1 MASREQLYQALR
13 NADAAGDVEGARSL
27 ASYIRSLPADDTK
40 AGAFTQIPVDPSSS
54 TRRVASPSRTPA
66 REDNLLG
73 KVVGTVFET
82 PLALGTAALAPV
94 LATGTGAVML
104 GFNRLT
110 GNKDELMDRQGNN
123 FADLMGRFTYQP
135 TTQTSRAQLGAI
147 GNAVEA
153 SKLEGLMGMPIN
165 KFNHLA
171 TTAREVSNALTLPVR
186 AVGAEVAGRGNQM
199 LSSMRPN
206 KNTLAG
212 VGAARTSDEAMRIAN
227 AQSLPVPIKHTR
239 GQASR
244 TFDQKRFELETA
256 KMPEGEPLR
265 VRFADQ
271 NEQMLKNFD
280 AFADET
286 GAQSANLRQTGEKV
300 SDALSDQIRNAKAEI
315 RGAYD
320 EARSAGHMN
329 EPIDIARLRDYL
341 EANRPASLNATVLSA
356 AESGL
361 KKVDPTGTG
370 MVSINDLE
378 ELRKMAR
385 RLSQPGTPNS
395 VYGQEIVDLIDGV
408 TRGRGGPLYQDAR
421 ALYQAYASDF
431 RDKAAVKKLTSLKPG
446 TTDRTVALE
455 DVFKNSILTG
465 SMDDVAAIKN
475 ALMKSGPS
483 GEQAWRELQG
493 QTITQLKE
501 QITANV
507 ARDVRG
513 NPIVSPA
520 ALDKYVRDLD
530 ADGKLDFIFGKQTAQ
545 RIRDINDLAKDVYT
559 GPPGSFNTSNSAV
572 VMRGLLDTAV
582 SGIFGM
588 PLPIATSYKFA
599 QQKLKSRAIQ
609 KKVQNALNP

>member
-1 MASREQLYQALR
+1 MDVRLPDGTIIRNVPDGISKAELSDRLSRNGYDVSALM
-13 NADAAGDVEGARSL
+13 SQ
-27 ASYIRSLPADDTK
+27 S
-40 AGAFTQIPVDPSSS
+40 
-54 TRRVASPSRTPA
+54 TPA
-66 REDNLLG
+66 SQSVKQNTPATREDNLLG

-82 PLALGTAALAPV
+82 PLAIGTAAISPV
-94 LATGTGAVML
+94 LAAGTGAAML

-147 GNAVEA
+147 GDLAQA
-153 SKLEGLMGMPIN
+153 SKLEGMMGLPLT

-171 TTAREVSNALTLPVR
+171 ASAPDVQNAMALPVR
-186 AVGAEVAGRGNQM
+186 AAGAELVSRGAAIIP
-199 LSSMRPN
+199 SPRAN
-206 KNTLAG
+206 KNALAG

-227 AQSLPVPIKHTR
+227 AQSLPVPIKLTR
-239 GQASR
+239 GQTSR
-244 TFDQKRFELETA
+244 GFDQQKFERETA
-256 KMPEGEPLR
+256 KLPEGEPLR

-286 GAQSANLRQTGEKV
+286 GAQSTTLRQAGEKV
-300 SDALSDQIRNAKAEI
+300 SQALSDQIRNAKAEI

-320 EARSAGHMN
+320 EARNAGHMN

-361 KKVDPTGTG
+361 KKVDPDGSG

-408 TRGRGGPLYQDAR
+408 TRGRGGPLYQQAR
-421 ALYQAYASDF
+421 SLYQAYANDF
-431 RDKAAVKKLTSLKPG
+431 RDKAAVSKLTRLKPG
-446 TTDRTVALE
+446 TTDRAVALE
-455 DVFKNSILTG
+455 DVFDQSILRG
-465 SMDDVAAIKN
+465 SRDDVAAIKN
-475 ALMKSGPS
+475 ALQQSGPS

-493 QTITQLKE
+493 QTIMQLKE
-501 QITANV
+501 LITSNV

-520 ALDKYVRDLD
+520 ELDKYVRNLD
-530 ADGKLDFIFGKQTAQ
+530 ADGKLDFIFDKQTAQ
-545 RIRDINDLAKDVYT
+545 KIRDINDLAKDVYT
-559 GPPGSFNTSNSAV
+559 SPPGSVNSSNTASV
-572 VMRGLLDTAV
+572 LLGLLDTAV
-582 SGIFGM
+582 SGISGM
-588 PLPIATSYKFA
+588 PLPISTTINYGR
-599 QQKLKSRAIQ
+599 QKLKSRALQ